1 MKCGDLVRVACKGG
15 RDQLSLGEV
24 GIIVDIVTH
33 TETYASAGCKEY
45 IVLTAHGNEYK
56 CWKGSLEVINESR

>member
-1 MKCGDLVRVACKGG
+1 MKYGDLVRVECKGA
-15 RDQLSLGEV
+15 RDQVSLGEV

-33 TETYASAGCKEY
+33 RGTYASSGCKEY